1 MYKRQQLELK
11 LEIGKRYLSE
21 LMNFYSLM
29 DIAFAKMDLSPV
41 EQLMAGSVLTL
52 ANVSYLDKLR
62 ILGRHLIANTW
73 THK

>member
-1 MYKRQQLELK
+1 
-11 LEIGKRYLSE
+11 
-21 LMNFYSLM
+21 MNFYSLM
-29 DIAFAKMDLSPV
+29 DIAFDKMDLSPV